1 MKNIINKL
9 SEISTNYDAIF
20 CDLWGCL
27 HNGIEPFEEAI
38 FALES
43 YTKSGGIV
51 HLLTNSPRPSSDV
64 YIQLDKIGVP
74 RGIYQGI
81 TASGDASRKA
91 LTSGIY
97 GKKIYHIGPSRDE
110 IFFHNLK
117 QEKFEKETQIDL
129 VPFNNAEGIVC
140 TGLFDDDLETPS
152 DYTNQLVE
160 AKKARFKNVMRQPRY
175 SSR

>member
-97 GKKIYHIGPSRDE
+97 LSLIHI
-110 IFFHNLK
+110 
-117 QEKFEKETQIDL
+117 
-129 VPFNNAEGIVC
+129 
-140 TGLFDDDLETPS
+140 
-152 DYTNQLVE
+152 
-160 AKKARFKNVMRQPRY
+160 
-175 SSR
+175 